1 MNVKFK
7 LYDPDMLRKLGHS
20 EESIRKV
27 PFYLYLDKEYV
38 GELVD
43 NDLVYRDYCFSSAFA
58 KYIRLERE

>member
-27 PFYLYLDKEYV
+27 PFYLYVDKEFI
-38 GELVD
+38 GELAG
-43 NDLVYRDYCFSSAFA
+43 NDIIYHNYRFSSAFA
-58 KYIRLERE
+58 QYIRLEKE

>member
-7 LYDPDMLRKLGHS
+7 LYDPDMLRKLGYS

-27 PFYLYLDKEYV
+27 PFYLYVNKEFV

-43 NDLVYRDYCFSSAFA
+43 NDIVYYDCRFSSAFA